1 VVHWS
6 ILGLFPIEDLRK
18 MNEGGTEVVI
28 FRGTVNQHSEIW
40 TLTLTSGFAES
51 RLLWTLLIER
61 EVLMEIV

>member
-1 VVHWS
+1 
-6 ILGLFPIEDLRK
+6 